1 MNSSRIRG
9 LAEHLG
15 ARGIAAAAVLPSA
28 GLFYLTGMTA
38 GLSERPM
45 LFIFSASG
53 DAYAV
58 CPAFEAERVRRDSG
72 VRQLFT
78 YTDEEGASAGFA
90 RLASHAGSL
99 KTIAMEYQ
107 AARLLEY
114 TLLREYCGVE
124 NLVDLRG
131 ILAEQRMRKEAV
143 EINKMQ
149 QAAQLADAVMAV
161 VEGNLLPGRTELEIV
176 ALAQDF
182 LKSKG
187 GRMSF
192 ISVIGGERSALPHAS
207 TSNRPLQVGDAVVV
221 DLGCIVEGYT
231 SDITR
236 SFLVGAEDEEILKIG
251 RVVAEANRLARE
263 AVAPG
268 VTAGAIDAAA
278 RNYIVEQGYG
288 QYFTHRTG
296 HGLGLEVHEEPY
308 IVGGSN
314 EVLQVGH
321 TFTIEP
327 GIYLPGKGGVRIE
340 DDICVTAT
348 GAISLT
354 SYPRAVKV
362 VK

>member
-1 MNSSRIRG
+1 MNNSRIRG
-9 LAEHLG
+9 LAENLSK
-15 ARGIAAAAVLPSA
+15 RGLTAAAVLPSA

-45 LFIFSASG
+45 LFVFTATGEAMAI
-53 DAYAV
+53 

-72 VRQLFT
+72 VLELFT

-90 RLASHAGSL
+90 RLYSRVGAL
-99 KTIAMEYQ
+99 KAVAMEYQ

-114 TLLREYCGVE
+114 TLLKDACGVE
-124 NLVDLRG
+124 NIVDLRS
-131 ILAEQRMRKEAV
+131 IFAEQRARKEAV

-149 QAAQLADAVMAV
+149 QAAQIADAVLGV
-161 VEGNLLPGRTELEIV
+161 VEANLVVGRSELEIV
-176 ALAQDF
+176 AVAQDF

-192 ISVIGGERSALPHAS
+192 ISVIAGERSALPHAS
-207 TSNRPLQVGDAVVV
+207 TSSRPLQAGDAVVV
-221 DLGCIVEGYT
+221 DLGCVVDGYN

-236 SFLVGAEDEEILKIG
+236 SFLVGVEDEEILKIG
-251 RVVAEANRLARE
+251 RIVAEANRLARE

-268 VTAGAIDAAA
+268 VTAGYIDSVA

-314 EVLQVGH
+314 EALQVGH

-327 GIYLPGKGGVRIE
+327 GIYLPSKGGVRIE